1 MILGK
6 AFKKNNSVLKVT
18 LYPQTQ
24 STTETNMYQ
33 KNTELAAF
41 IFLNC

>member
-6 AFKKNNSVLKVT
+6 AFKKNNSEVT